1 MKFLWGLFKKYNGI
15 DAFDIPV
22 MELFSLCSADSFI
35 LTKQMV
41 SRVAGTALAGKGV
54 ADLLDLN
61 VCQAP
66 VFQFHDDVR
75 VQQRRF

>member
-41 SRVAGTALAGKGV
+41 GRVAGTALAGKGIS
-54 ADLLDLN
+54 DFLN
-61 VCQAP
+61 FNVGQAS
-66 VFQFHDDVR
+66 VF
-75 VQQRRF
+75 